1 METITPYVYLH
12 KHSKAYSSSNH
23 LDNSEQ
29 WENAVILQWKKIQGY
44 RNQYR
49 SAFGLIKLQYLL

>member
-1 METITPYVYLH
+1 MSNVEGLPQWPLLDSFALAHHHEMETITPYVYLH

-29 WENAVILQWKKIQGY
+29 WENAVILQ
-44 RNQYR
+44 
-49 SAFGLIKLQYLL
+49 